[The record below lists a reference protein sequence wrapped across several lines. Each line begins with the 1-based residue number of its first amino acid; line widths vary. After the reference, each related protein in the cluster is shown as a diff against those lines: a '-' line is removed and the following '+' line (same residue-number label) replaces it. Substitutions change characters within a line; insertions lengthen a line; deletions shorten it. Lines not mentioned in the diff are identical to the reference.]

1 MLVTADLETHYSQ
14 TYSLTRL
21 TTEAYIR
28 SPEFETIGIA
38 IKINDGPT
46 RWYPKPQVKAAL
58 AEIEWGE
65 AFLLCQNTAF
75 DAAILAWRYG
85 IQPKGLFDT
94 LGMSRAL
101 FPHDKSHSLAA
112 QVKRADIGAK
122 GDEVVHAMG
131 KRYADFSPADLA
143 RYGAYCCNDVELTYA
158 LFQRYMAMGF
168 PAQEMK
174 LIDLT
179 LRMFTRPLLRLDADL
194 LIQHLREVR
203 ERKEDL
209 MTRLRDEILKGESAE
224 MVSTLFADGRDG
236 LKKLLMSNPKF
247 AQLLTEQGV
256 PPPMKISPTTGKET
270 YAFAKSDEE
279 FLQLQEHPNL
289 TVQALVAARLGVKST
304 LEETRTERFIE
315 MSGRGAFPVPL
326 RYYGAH
332 SGRWSGQDQVNLQ
345 NLPSRDPKGRALKNA
360 ILAPEG
366 HVIIDSD
373 SSQIEA
379 RVLAWLAGQD
389 DLVEAFRNKEDV
401 YKLMASR
408 IYGKPVEEITK
419 AERQVG
425 KTVILGC
432 GFGTGAKKLQAYLKA
447 TAGVEVEEAEA
458 KRIVDAY
465 RQANYK
471 IVELWRKAD
480 TALTYLNAGM
490 TYVIDPKGVCIAT
503 PGKGITLPNKLY
515 IQYPGLRQV
524 ASESGKAE
532 WVYDSKGDVIRIFGP
547 KVVENFVQ
555 AIARCAIAEQ
565 LIRIS
570 RRYDV
575 VLTVHDAVACVAPE
589 AEAAEAQAYV
599 EECMRWVPAWAKGLP
614 LDCESGVGVSYGAC

>member
-1 MLVTADLETHYSQ
+1 VTLITADFESHYSQ
-14 TYSLTRL
+14 TFSLSRL

-28 SPEFETIGIA
+28 SPEFETIGIS
-38 IKINDGPT
+38 IKIDNGPT
-46 RWYPKPQVKAAL
+46 RWYPKPEVKAAL
-58 AEIEWGE
+58 AEIDWDK
-65 AFLLCQNTAF
+65 AFLLCQNSAF
-75 DAAILAWRYG
+75 DAAILAWHYG

-101 FPHDKSHSLAA
+101 FPHEKSHSLASQA
-112 QVKRADIGAK
+112 KRADIGVK

-131 KRYADFSPADLA
+131 KRYADFTPEALA
-143 RYGAYCCNDVELTYA
+143 RYGAYCCNDVDLTYT
-158 LFQRYMAMGF
+158 LFQRYMEMQF
-168 PAQEMK
+168 PAQELK

-194 LIQHLREVR
+194 LIDHLRDVK
-203 ERKEDL
+203 ERKADL
-209 MTRLRDEILKGESAE
+209 MAT
-224 MVSTLFADGRDG
+224 VSSVLDATDDVE
-236 LKKLLMSNPKF
+236 LKKQLMSNPKF
-247 AQLLTEQGV
+247 AQLLTEHGV
-256 PPPMKISPTTGKET
+256 LPPMKLSLTTGKET

-366 HVIIDSD
+366 YVIIDSD

-389 DLVEAFRNKEDV
+389 DLVQAFRNKEDV
-401 YKLMASR
+401 YRLMASR
-408 IYGKPVEEITK
+408 IYGKPPGEITK

-447 TAGVEVEEAEA
+447 TAGVDVEEAEA
-458 KRIVDAY
+458 KRIVETY

-471 IVELWRKAD
+471 IVELWKKAD
-480 TALTYLNAGM
+480 TALTYLRAGM
-490 TYVIDPKGVCIAT
+490 TWRIDMHGLCIVA
-503 PGKGITLPNKLY
+503 PGKGITLPNKLH

-524 ASESGKAE
+524 ATESGKTE
-532 WVYDSKGDVIRIFGP
+532 WVYDSKGEVIRIFGP
-547 KVVENFVQ
+547 KVVENFTQ
-555 AIARCAIAEQ
+555 AIARCVIAEQ

-570 RRYDV
+570 RKYDV

-589 AEAAEAQAYV
+589 AEATKAQAFV

-614 LDCESGVGVSYGAC
+614 LDCESGVGASYGAC